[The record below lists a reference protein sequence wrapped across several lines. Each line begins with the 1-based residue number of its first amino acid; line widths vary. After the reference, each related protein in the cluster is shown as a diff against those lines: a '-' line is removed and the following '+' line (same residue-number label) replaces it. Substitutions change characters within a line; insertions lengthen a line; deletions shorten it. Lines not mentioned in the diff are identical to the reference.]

1 MQTTTNPTT
10 PQATKWLR
18 DHHWPDNRGGEYAAP
33 CHAQSHATGIIA
45 PMITQHLLMILAK
58 LECPGAACCLLIM
71 LTAAQLLL
79 LAGQWNKSDAAAGTG
94 PLACCL

>member
-1 MQTTTNPTT
+1 M
-10 PQATKWLR
+10 
-18 DHHWPDNRGGEYAAP
+18 
-33 CHAQSHATGIIA
+33 S
-45 PMITQHLLMILAK
+45 TQHLSMILAK
-58 LECPGAACCLLIM
+58 LECPGASCCLLIM